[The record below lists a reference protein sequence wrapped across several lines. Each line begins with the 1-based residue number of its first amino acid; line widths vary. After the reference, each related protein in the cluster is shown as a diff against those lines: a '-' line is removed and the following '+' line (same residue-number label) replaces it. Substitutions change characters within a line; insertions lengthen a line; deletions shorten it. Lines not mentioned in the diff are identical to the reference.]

1 MVKNPI
7 GITNMS
13 VGFCNFA
20 TLTCQQWKISSNAAF
35 IILNIM
41 IYSIFKKLVCGKI
54 LKTVINDK
62 SLW

>member
-20 TLTCQQWKISSNAAF
+20 TLTCQQWKISSNKETTVKGK
-35 IILNIM
+35 
-41 IYSIFKKLVCGKI
+41 FKPNEEDDKI
-54 LKTVINDK
+54 RTD
-62 SLW
+62 SLI

>member
-41 IYSIFKKLVCGKI
+41 IYSIFKKLVC
-54 LKTVINDK
+54 VF
-62 SLW
+62 S